1 MIIRRLGDVAKDS
14 HRNKSFVRA
23 LLNHHSAGGPITK
36 NTWRAA
42 QLHWEDTLESLL
54 HYDGYP
60 MAEAERRAINIL
72 LRLIAVDELFEDG
85 PPIA

>member
-1 MIIRRLGDVAKDS
+1 MIRRLAEVSQDS
-14 HRNKSFVRA
+14 DRNESFVRV
-23 LLNHHSAGGPITK
+23 LLNQHSAGGPITR

-42 QLHWEDTLESLL
+42 QRHWEDTVEVLL